1 MRRSLAG
8 PVLVAAAMAC
18 PVHSAAQPAAKVS
31 LVGILSPGSST
42 ESPSVQ
48 REPFERG
55 LRELGWV
62 PGASIVIEYRYAEGR
77 AARLGELATEL
88 VNLLRADEVI
98 E

>member
-1 MRRSLAG
+1 VRRSLAG
-8 PVLVAAAMAC
+8 LVLVAAALAC
-18 PVHSAAQPAAKVS
+18 AVHSAAQPAAKVPRI
-31 LVGILSPGSST
+31 GILSPGSST
-42 ESPSVQ
+42 ECPSVQ

-88 VNLLRADEVI
+88 VNLLRADEVL

>member
-1 MRRSLAG
+1 
-8 PVLVAAAMAC
+8 
-18 PVHSAAQPAAKVS
+18 
-31 LVGILSPGSST
+31 
-42 ESPSVQ
+42 VQ

-62 PGASIVIEYRYAEGR
+62 PGVSIVIEYRYAEGR